1 MKKNVCFLLFFTFSL
16 GFIHAQN
23 PLLDSLIHHIKDLST
38 QKASIQRDTNII
50 LSLSLLTERSLNMGD
65 SRNQFFLDSLQRF
78 TKKTNWPKGLG
89 LHERALGKQN
99 DVKGNYTEALKH
111 YTNAIQLLKK
121 AGGDSFELAYAYVL
135 AAFVLNN
142 NGLTDKCIEMLNE
155 ALPYAKATKNKNNLC
170 WIYDF
175 LGDYNYYDS
184 FGIRNYK
191 KALFYYKEVEK
202 NIPYTT
208 SPTLKADN
216 PHCLAN
222 VYMKLGDEKKA
233 NDYRDNALRI
243 AKHYNNRVVI
253 FATYADLA
261 DIYEQQKSYEKA
273 LEYRK
278 ASLEYAQKSGWKE
291 MESRAENYIYQ
302 TYKRTG
308 DYKNALKYYELHK
321 THEDSLGRFSVQK
334 AYAEL
339 QAKYEAEKQQLRITD
354 LENEQLIQTQNF
366 LIGLSVL
373 GVLLTCFIFWS
384 NRKLKAKNQQLKT
397 KNREI
402 EDALLKGQ
410 TIERKR
416 VASELHDNL
425 NTKIAA
431 LRWRLEA
438 LDTSKYPEADQKIHA
453 GLLQTLEDV
462 YADVRLIS
470 HNLLPTELETQGL
483 VAALQKLTE
492 KLNVNAKT
500 VFHLITNGI
509 TERLN
514 PKIEHQLYSVALE
527 LVNNVLK
534 HAQAQQVWI
543 SISQNH
549 EVVSLTVSDD
559 GVGMSNVEK
568 ATGVGL
574 RNISARVEALNGTW
588 LIDSKP
594 TTGTKVTIEVPV

>member
-1 MKKNVCFLLFFTFSL
+1 MKKTVCFLLLFPFSL
-16 GFIHAQN
+16 GFMQAQN
-23 PLLDSLIHHIKDLST
+23 PLLDSLIHHINDLST
-38 QKASIQRDTNII
+38 KKASIQRDTNII

-142 NGLTDKCIEMLNE
+142 NGLTDKCLEILNE
-155 ALPYAKATKNKNNLC
+155 ALPYANATKNKNNLC

-184 FGIRNYK
+184 FGVRNYK

-243 AKHYNNRVVI
+243 AKQYNNRVVI

-261 DIYEQQKSYEKA
+261 DIYEQRKSYAKA

-278 ASLEYAQKSGWKE
+278 ASLEYAHKSGWKE

-302 TYKRTG
+302 TYKHIG

-354 LENEQLIQTQNF
+354 LEKEQLIQTRNF
-366 LIGLSVL
+366 LIGLSIL
-373 GVLLTCFIFWS
+373 GVLLTGFIFWS
-384 NRKLKAKNQQLKT
+384 NRKLKTKNQQLKT

-402 EDALLKGQ
+402 EEALLKGQ

-500 VFHLITNGI
+500 VFHLIANGI

-514 PKIEHQLYSVALE
+514 PKIEYQLYSVALE

-543 SISQNH
+543 SISQND
-549 EVVSLTVSDD
+549 EIISLTVSDD
-559 GVGMSNVEK
+559 GRGMSNIEK

-594 TTGTKVTIEVPV
+594 TTGTKVKIEVPV

>member
-1 MKKNVCFLLFFTFSL
+1 MKKTVCFLLLFPFSL
-16 GFIHAQN
+16 GFMQAQN
-23 PLLDSLIHHIKDLST
+23 PLLDSLIHHINDLST
-38 QKASIQRDTNII
+38 KKASIQRDTNII

-142 NGLTDKCIEMLNE
+142 NGLTDKCLEMLNE

-184 FGIRNYK
+184 FGVRNYK

-243 AKHYNNRVVI
+243 AKQYNNRVVI

-302 TYKRTG
+302 TYKHIG

-339 QAKYEAEKQQLRITD
+339 QTKYEAEKQRLRITD
-354 LENEQLIQTQNF
+354 LEKEQLIQTRNF

-373 GVLLTCFIFWS
+373 GVLLTGFIFWS

-402 EDALLKGQ
+402 EEALLKGQ

-492 KLNVNAKT
+492 KLNGNAKT
-500 VFHLITNGI
+500 VFHLVANGI

-514 PKIEHQLYSVALE
+514 PKIEYQLYSVALE

-543 SISQNH
+543 SISQND
-549 EVVSLTVSDD
+549 EIISLTVSDD
-559 GVGMSNVEK
+559 GRGMSNIEK